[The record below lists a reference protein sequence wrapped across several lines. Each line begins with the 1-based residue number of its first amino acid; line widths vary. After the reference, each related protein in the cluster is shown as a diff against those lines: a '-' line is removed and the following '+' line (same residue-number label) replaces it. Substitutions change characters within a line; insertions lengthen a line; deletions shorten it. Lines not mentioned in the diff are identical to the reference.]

1 MSSRTVK
8 RAGHLR
14 LVTKLALASAG
25 GALGLLASPLVA
37 RAATE
42 NTGYGYGYGYGGSG
56 ATNSFLG
63 STLTTQTVM
72 AAIPAG
78 LLLAGAAMWERRR
91 GRLAAEQFDG

>member
-42 NTGYGYGYGYGGSG
+42 NTGYGYGGSG